1 MQGIAK
7 PRPAPSAVGSRRV
20 LGSACLTASD
30 PSDAFAAAAAAAAA
44 PAACSGAAVS
54 GRVGR
59 LPVNMP
65 VDLCGEDADG
75 CRCGADG
82 PAAALFQGWDA

>member
-20 LGSACLTASD
+20 LGSACPTASD
-30 PSDAFAAAAAAAAA
+30 PSDAFAAAAAA

-65 VDLCGEDADG
+65 VDLCSEDADG

-82 PAAALFQGWDA
+82 PTAALFQGWDA